1 MLISHVMEADSPRLD
16 RFLTELCPEIPRSRW
31 EGWIRSGQVL
41 INGVAAT
48 KPGAKLKAKDLLETE
63 KPVIEAP
70 ARHLLPENLEIP
82 TLFEDDRLWILNK
95 PAGMVVHPGPGHA
108 SGTVLNALLGRL
120 QRPADV
126 QEIETEASEDD
137 DEVPLQAWPG
147 LVHRLDRYTTG
158 CMATAKDNEAQ
169 AHLQAQFKGRTVEKR
184 YLALVRNGRR
194 LPLLGSLLVDQPIA
208 RHRVD
213 RMKMTISAA
222 GRASQTRI
230 TVLGRAASL
239 ALVECELL
247 TGRTHQIR
255 VHLSHLGSPILGDR
269 LYGGAC
275 RWQDEEK
282 QPIICEHPMLHAWKL
297 KLDHPDG
304 RRIEAMAP
312 LPEPFQALLDR
323 LGLSV

>member
-1 MLISHVMEADSPRLD
+1 MLISLILEADSPRLD
-16 RFLTELCPEIPRSRW
+16 RFLTDLYPEIPRSRW
-31 EGWIRSGQVL
+31 EGWIRAGQVR
-41 INGVAAT
+41 INGEPAT

-70 ARHLLPENLEIP
+70 ASHLLPEDLDIP
-82 TLFEDDRLWILNK
+82 TLFEDERLWILNK
-95 PAGMVVHPGPGHA
+95 PAGMVVHPGPGHV

-120 QRPADV
+120 HCPAEMKD
-126 QEIETEASEDD
+126 IATEASEED

-158 CMATAKDNEAQ
+158 CMATAKDSEAQ
-169 AHLQAQFKGRTVEKR
+169 AHLQAQFKARTVEKR

-194 LPLLGSLLVDQPIA
+194 LPILGSLLIDEPIA

-222 GRASQTRI
+222 GRTSQTRI
-230 TVLGRAASL
+230 SVLGRAANL

-269 LYGGAC
+269 LYGGAS
-275 RWQDEEK
+275 RWQDEDK
-282 QPIICEHPMLHAWKL
+282 QPILCEHPMLHAWKL
-297 KLDHPDG
+297 NLDHPDG
-304 RRIEAMAP
+304 RRIETTAP